1 MQTIRYFEGGLEDMD
16 EYIIRLLDG
25 RQISLKMATP
35 DEVASA
41 ISIITMKKVETT
53 VKKP

>member
-1 MQTIRYFEGGLEDMD
+1 MQTIRYFEGGLEDMN

-25 RQISLKMATP
+25 RQISLKMATS